1 MSKRSACF
9 LCWKNAK
16 GLCNTR
22 TYIGERQAVEEVMHV
37 LEDMAASDQEFY
49 YDLSVITEDKTERS
63 MIQKEL
69 HSLENKMKR
78 IKDAYINEIDTL
90 EEYKENKAILI
101 KRQEELQVRLE
112 QSQKVSRFPARR
124 KNINLQLLMEQL
136 KDESIETADKANAL
150 SEIFDCFIWDNEKK
164 ELQVVLNQNIK
175 SE

>member
-1 MSKRSACF
+1 
-9 LCWKNAK
+9 
-16 GLCNTR
+16 
-22 TYIGERQAVEEVMHV
+22 
-37 LEDMAASDQEFY
+37 
-49 YDLSVITEDKTERS
+49 
-63 MIQKEL
+63 
-69 HSLENKMKR
+69 MKR

-101 KRQEELQVRLE
+101 KRQKELQVRLE

-150 SEIFDCFIWDNEKK
+150 REIFDCFIWDNEKK
-164 ELQVVLNQNIK
+164 ELQVVLNQNFK